1 MVLVSLNVP
10 LDMLLTLSIMNA
22 HYAQRFKDT
31 FSIIKYLPVI
41 NASMDAKLAIIQVI
55 FALHATKQEY

>member
-1 MVLVSLNVP
+1 
-10 LDMLLTLSIMNA
+10 MNA